1 MTGTTRSSD
10 GLDMRRRKALFRSW
24 HRGIREMDLILGGF
38 ADRCIGSLTAS
49 ELEHYEALMDVP
61 DADLFNWITG
71 QAQVPPRYDTSAFR
85 KILASRQALPVQDS

>member
-10 GLDMRRRKALFRSW
+10 GLDARRRKALFRSW

-38 ADRCIGSLTAS
+38 ADSSIHSLTAS
-49 ELEHYEALMDVP
+49 ELEQYEALMDVP

-71 QAQVPPRYDTSAFR
+71 QAEVPPQYDTSAFR
-85 KILASRQALPVQDS
+85 KILASRQALPIQES